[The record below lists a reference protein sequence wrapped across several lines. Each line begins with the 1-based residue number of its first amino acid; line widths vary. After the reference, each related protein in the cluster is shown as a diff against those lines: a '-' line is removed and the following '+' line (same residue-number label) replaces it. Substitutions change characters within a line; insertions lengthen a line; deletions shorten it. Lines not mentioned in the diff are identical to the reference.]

1 MAYCKLDD
9 KGRITIPKEFRGR
22 LREGG
27 VARWDESTGSLR
39 IDPMAKK
46 KAYVEIDVICEPEDL
61 LRAAWAAKVAIV
73 PVGEANGNAVL
84 GCYGEYEA
92 LRGFCEYVGYDP
104 DDLDYSF

>member
-27 VARWDESTGSLR
+27 VARWDTLSDSLR
-39 IDPMAKK
+39 IDPVATKRSF
-46 KAYVEIDVICEPEDL
+46 VEIDVICEPEEIL
-61 LRAAWAAKVAIV
+61 KAAWAHKVAIV

-84 GCYGEYEA
+84 GCYGYYGD
-92 LRGFCEYVGYDP
+92 LRKFCEYVGYDP
-104 DDLDYSF
+104 DDLDFEH